1 MNKNLHVSRETFLEM
16 FQKKLHESNLVLDE
30 KMLNSFYAYY
40 ENLIKWNK
48 NINLTRITA
57 VDEIISRHF
66 IDSLNFIKINF
77 DVKEKT
83 ICDLGSGGGF
93 PGIPLS
99 IFYKDTNFYL
109 VEKVE
114 KKASFLSYI
123 KSLLNLE
130 KTKIINNRIEN
141 IDIKFDVITM
151 RAVNVEESFLNELKN
166 YLNENGKIILYLS
179 PSQTLPKIFGN
190 ISEYAFSVDNFSS
203 KIVICSF

>member
-1 MNKNLHVSRETFLEM
+1 MNKNSYVSRETFLEI
-16 FQKKLHESNLVLDE
+16 FQQKLNENFLVLDE
-30 KMLNSFYAYY
+30 KMLNSFYVYY
-40 ENLIKWNK
+40 ENLIKWNQS
-48 NINLTRITA
+48 INLTRITA

-77 DVKEKT
+77 DVKGKT

-99 IFYKDTNFYL
+99 IFYKETDFYL

-151 RAVNVEESFLNELKN
+151 RAVNVEAGFLNELKN

-190 ISEYAFSVDNFSS
+190 LSEYTFSVDNFSS